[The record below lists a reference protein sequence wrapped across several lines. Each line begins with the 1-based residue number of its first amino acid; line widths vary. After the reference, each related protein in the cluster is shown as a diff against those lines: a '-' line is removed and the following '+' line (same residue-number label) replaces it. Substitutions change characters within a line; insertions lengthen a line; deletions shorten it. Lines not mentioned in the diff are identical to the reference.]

1 LRKWSELDY
10 AIYVHC
16 SAGIY
21 RSPQIVIMHLVIE
34 HNYDLEEAIKLVK
47 HKHAY
52 ANPNTELI
60 LTATDKI
67 KSQKLITS

>member
-1 LRKWSELDY
+1 
-10 AIYVHC
+10 
-16 SAGIY
+16 
-21 RSPQIVIMHLVIE
+21 MHLVIE

-67 KSQKLITS
+67 KSQKEITSSREISFLK